1 MTASLSSLSSSLNFT
16 LPDLPLFTQTEN
28 YVKVTDDAFE
38 ISNVYYKDKTA
49 EIYYV
54 LTEDESGAVY
64 AHAYSEE
71 GDLLPEAEGQALYY
85 RSEGIDEL
93 PVTDAI
99 SALSASLDV
108 AELTVGDLK
117 ENFGID
123 LLGSGEGIV
132 NELIAADDK
141 INEIADKLDGRIDG
155 IELGDVIDVTADST
169 PILRALE
176 HTTIAELDG
185 RIQTITLKEV
195 IEIDQTSAPI
205 LIALQDTTVT
215 GLGERVKTL
224 TLGEV
229 VNTEDN
235 AILEYLSSS
244 TMENLGGRLNDMPLS
259 TFLNVDEGGSA
270 GNAILDALLKDNG
283 EGPTTISN
291 LTERINALK
300 ISRIET
306 AQLLTE
312 ELREAYADAKEYD
325 FRFAERQATKDIIS
339 GLGSAYQTFLDGY
352 AKALD
357 SYRQAIQAVEQARY
371 DYLVDAESDYQKKLA
386 EVRAQKDKVLEQRKE
401 VAELSEGAAKDAA
414 EAALAAEEATLQT
427 LEAALKLAGDTAN
440 AAFGLALS
448 AMNTVENAL
457 TELEKTFPEEIT
469 TALTESA
476 QQAQDA
482 MNAAKDEA
490 FAKFEEAHKED
501 IEKALADLQA
511 RKQALIDANK
521 AA

>member
-1 MTASLSSLSSSLNFT
+1 MKVWKKIAACGLSLALAAGTCTLLAGCGGGDSEAAARMQVDINPSVEFILDADNKVLSVTALN
-16 LPDLPLFTQTEN
+16 
-28 YVKVTDDAFE
+28 DDGALIIAGEAF
-38 ISNVYYKDKTA
+38 VGKTA
-49 EIYYV
+49 EDAVELMVSIS
-54 LTEDESGAVY
+54 TEAGYLVKGDLSAGQDGITVSITGDEEAAQKLYDDVKAGVDAFLEESGINAAV
-64 AHAYSEE
+64 ER
-71 GDLLPEAEGQALYY
+71 GEAL
-85 RSEGIDEL
+85 
-93 PVTDAI
+93 
-99 SALSASLDV
+99 
-108 AELTVGDLK
+108 
-117 ENFGID
+117 
-123 LLGSGEGIV
+123 
-132 NELIAADDK
+132 
-141 INEIADKLDGRIDG
+141 KLD
-155 IELGDVIDVTADST
+155 A
-169 PILRALE
+169 LRALVQK
-176 HTTIAELDG
+176 AD
-185 RIQTITLKEV
+185 
-195 IEIDQTSAPI
+195 P
-205 LIALQDTTVT
+205 
-215 GLGERVKTL
+215 TL
-224 TLGEV
+224 TDEEV
-229 VNTEDN
+229 ESMTE
-235 AILEYLSSS
+235 EQ
-244 TMENLGGRLNDMPLS
+244 
-259 TFLNVDEGGSA
+259 
-270 GNAILDALLKDNG
+270 LL
-283 EGPTTISN
+283 
-291 LTERINALK
+291 NALK

-312 ELREAYADAKEYD
+312 ELRDAYNTAKEYD

-339 GLGSAYQTFLDGY
+339 ELGSAYQTFLDGY

-357 SYRQAIQAVEQARY
+357 SYRQAIQVVEQARY

-427 LEAALKLAGDTAN
+427 LEAALELAGDTAN

-469 TALTESA
+469 TALTENA

>member
-1 MTASLSSLSSSLNFT
+1 MKVWKKIAACGLSLALAAGTCALLAGCGGEDSEAAARMQVDINPSVEFILDEDNKVLSVTALN
-16 LPDLPLFTQTEN
+16 
-28 YVKVTDDAFE
+28 DDGALIIAGEAF
-38 ISNVYYKDKTA
+38 VGKTA
-49 EIYYV
+49 EDAVELMVSIS
-54 LTEDESGAVY
+54 TEAGYLVKGDLSAGQDGITISITGDEEAAQKLYEDVKADVDAFLEESGINAAV
-64 AHAYSEE
+64 
-71 GDLLPEAEGQALYY
+71 
-85 RSEGIDEL
+85 
-93 PVTDAI
+93 
-99 SALSASLDV
+99 
-108 AELTVGDLK
+108 
-117 ENFGID
+117 
-123 LLGSGEGIV
+123 
-132 NELIAADDK
+132 
-141 INEIADKLDGRIDG
+141 
-155 IELGDVIDVTADST
+155 ELGE
-169 PILRALE
+169 AL
-176 HTTIAELDG
+176 
-185 RIQTITLKEV
+185 K
-195 IEIDQTSAPI
+195 
-205 LIALQDTTVT
+205 
-215 GLGERVKTL
+215 
-224 TLGEV
+224 
-229 VNTEDN
+229 
-235 AILEYLSSS
+235 
-244 TMENLGGRLNDMPLS
+244 
-259 TFLNVDEGGSA
+259 
-270 GNAILDALLKDNG
+270 LDALRELVQKAD
-283 EGPTTISN
+283 PT
-291 LTERINALK
+291 LTDEEVASMTEEQLLNALK

-312 ELREAYADAKEYD
+312 ELREAYATAKEYD

-357 SYRQAIQAVEQARY
+357 SYRQAIEAVEQARY

-427 LEAALKLAGDTAN
+427 LEAALELAGDTAN

-448 AMNTVENAL
+448 AMKTVENAL

>member
-1 MTASLSSLSSSLNFT
+1 MKVWKKIAACGLSLALAAGTCALLAGCGGEDSEAAARMQVDINPSVEFILDEDNKVLSVTALN
-16 LPDLPLFTQTEN
+16 
-28 YVKVTDDAFE
+28 DDGALIIAGEAF
-38 ISNVYYKDKTA
+38 VGKTA
-49 EIYYV
+49 EDAVELMVSIS
-54 LTEDESGAVY
+54 TEAGYLVKGELSAGQDGITISITGDEEAAQKLYDDVKAGVDAFLEESGINAAV
-64 AHAYSEE
+64 ER
-71 GDLLPEAEGQALYY
+71 GEAL
-85 RSEGIDEL
+85 
-93 PVTDAI
+93 
-99 SALSASLDV
+99 
-108 AELTVGDLK
+108 
-117 ENFGID
+117 
-123 LLGSGEGIV
+123 
-132 NELIAADDK
+132 
-141 INEIADKLDGRIDG
+141 KLD
-155 IELGDVIDVTADST
+155 A
-169 PILRALE
+169 LRALVQK
-176 HTTIAELDG
+176 AD
-185 RIQTITLKEV
+185 
-195 IEIDQTSAPI
+195 P
-205 LIALQDTTVT
+205 
-215 GLGERVKTL
+215 TL
-224 TLGEV
+224 TDEEV
-229 VNTEDN
+229 ESMTE
-235 AILEYLSSS
+235 EQ
-244 TMENLGGRLNDMPLS
+244 
-259 TFLNVDEGGSA
+259 
-270 GNAILDALLKDNG
+270 LL
-283 EGPTTISN
+283 
-291 LTERINALK
+291 NALK

-312 ELREAYADAKEYD
+312 ELREAYAAAKEYD

-427 LEAALKLAGDTAN
+427 FEAALKLAGDTAN
-440 AAFGLALS
+440 KAFDLALS
-448 AMNTVENAL
+448 AMKTVENAL

-469 TALTESA
+469 TALTENA